1 MRTQGWIVFPENKS
15 RQRRTKWS
23 DEGIKLKKKKKK
35 KKEGEE
41 VSVIP
46 LLFSLPSFFPLS
58 CFSRVSFIAAKA
70 TCGGKSSI
78 QLLADAISVGGKSNT
93 PPLLREKWNVES
105 KEGRG
110 GEQRLR
116 NRVKLSFLAVND
128 RTLHESLFDSLVLP
142 FFVFLFRFSLI
153 GSNRRVLISWNETFG
168 RIQEHVEQ

>member
-1 MRTQGWIVFPENKS
+1 M
-15 RQRRTKWS
+15 
-23 DEGIKLKKKKKK
+23 KKKKKK

-93 PPLLREKWNVES
+93 PPPLVKNGTWRVK
-105 KEGRG
+105 RG
-110 GEQRLR
+110 GE
-116 NRVKLSFLAVND
+116 
-128 RTLHESLFDSLVLP
+128 
-142 FFVFLFRFSLI
+142 
-153 GSNRRVLISWNETFG
+153 GSNAHGIA
-168 RIQEHVEQ
+168 

>member
-1 MRTQGWIVFPENKS
+1 M
-15 RQRRTKWS
+15 
-23 DEGIKLKKKKKK
+23 KKKKK

-93 PPLLREKWNVES
+93 PPPLREKWNVES

-110 GEQRLR
+110 G

-128 RTLHESLFDSLVLP
+128 RTLHESSSILSFFHSPFSFSDSL
-142 FFVFLFRFSLI
+142 
-153 GSNRRVLISWNETFG
+153 
-168 RIQEHVEQ
+168 